1 MSSPFVFWK
10 YLFCLFSDV
19 ITSPFF
25 VSLGYLN
32 GPGKRYIRCACVCS
46 PGGEGLTAVAQT
58 AWAENGS
65 SSRSTMSQM
74 PNWPGLIAKEIFL
87 KTMMELLTSGQEMK
101 NSGVRMNSST
111 PGGREVLLPTRDDF
125 AIKQQ

>member
-87 KTMMELLTSGQEMK
+87 KTVG
-101 NSGVRMNSST
+101 
-111 PGGREVLLPTRDDF
+111 PGGCGMNLFPAQYSTCPPVHIVDMC
-125 AIKQQ
+125 